1 MMRIAAIDV
10 GSNSIHMIV
19 AEARPDGHFIVLDRA
34 KDMVLL
40 GAKSLTTGRLTKAA
54 MDRGVAS
61 LARFKSIAVRHGVTR
76 IRAVATSAVREAG
89 NGGEFIQRIFD
100 EVGIRVQVIPG
111 REEAR
116 LIHLGV
122 AQVEDLDGP
131 PTLILDIGGGSVE
144 LVLVED
150 GRPSELHSLKLGVA
164 RMTDAFLPF
173 DPPRAKELHRLE
185 EFLERELEPA
195 LARAAKRRVKR
206 VIGTSGTT
214 LTLIS
219 MAAHRL
225 GVHPGTQVHGL
236 EVPAEAVSQLRRG
249 LDRADRGTRLAMR
262 GMDPKRVD
270 MITAGAV
277 IADVVLRR
285 VNAARIRACTWA
297 LREGLLQDFINR
309 HAKGI
314 EESARIADVRR
325 RSVVRLMRRFGSP
338 QAHSEQVALLSLK
351 LFDQFRG
358 RLGLRAESRGWLESA
373 ALLHDVGHL
382 IDHEEHHRHSYYLIV
397 NSELYGFRVEE
408 IEAIGQI
415 ALHHHRK
422 GMPKPG
428 EASGGALPPEIW
440 RQVKGCAALLRLAE
454 GLDRSHYGAVYD
466 VRVRGRG
473 RRVVVDIL
481 TQDVDAALELWEAR
495 RRTDLLGRL
504 LDAEVVLRVQKK
516 RAPKKRA
523 RKKPAPKKKRAQK
536 KRGRR

>member
-19 AEARPDGHFIVLDRA
+19 AEARPDGHFIVIDRE
-34 KDMVLL
+34 KEMVRL
-40 GAKSLTTGRLTKAA
+40 GEKSLTTGHLQKPS
-54 MDRGVAS
+54 MDRGIRT
-61 LARFKSIAVRHGVTR
+61 LKTFKSIAVRHGVSR

-100 EVGIRVQVIPG
+100 ELGLRVRVISG

-131 PTLILDIGGGSVE
+131 ATLVMDVGGGSVE
-144 LVLVED
+144 IVLAEKD
-150 GRPSELHSLKLGVA
+150 RAPELHSFKLGVA
-164 RMTDAFLPF
+164 RITEAFLTE
-173 DPPRAKELHRLE
+173 DPPRPKEVARLE
-185 EFLERELEPA
+185 KFLRAELEPA
-195 LARAAKRRVKR
+195 LALASRRRVRR
-206 VIGTSGTT
+206 VIGTSGTL

-225 GVHPGTQVHGL
+225 GVHPGAHVQGL
-236 EVPAEAVSQLRRG
+236 AVPAEAVSRLKRS
-249 LDRADRGTRLAMR
+249 LVRADRASRLAMR

-270 MITAGAV
+270 MIAAGA
-277 IADVVLRR
+277 ILADVVLRR
-285 VNAARIRACTWA
+285 VKATRIQACTWA
-297 LREGLLQDFINR
+297 LREGLLQDFIAR

-338 QAHSEQVALLSLK
+338 QAHSEQVARLALR

-358 RLGLRAESRGWLESA
+358 RLGLRAEARGWLESA

-382 IDHEEHHRHSYYLIV
+382 IEHEEHHRHSYYLIV
-397 NSELYGFRVEE
+397 NSELYGFQREE

-415 ALHHHRK
+415 ALHHQRK
-422 GMPKPG
+422 GTPKPG
-428 EASGGALPPEIW
+428 DAGGEPLHPDVW
-440 RQVKGCAALLRLAE
+440 RQVKACAALLRLAE
-454 GLDRSHYGAVYD
+454 GLDRSHYGAVLD
-466 VRVRGRG
+466 VKVRGRG
-473 RRVVVDIL
+473 RRVV
-481 TQDVDAALELWEAR
+481 LELQASETEVALDMWEAK
-495 RRTDLLGRL
+495 RRTELLEKLLGS
-504 LDAEVVLRVQKK
+504 EVVFS
-516 RAPKKRA
+516 
-523 RKKPAPKKKRAQK
+523 AQK

>member
-19 AEARPDGHFIVLDRA
+19 AEARPDGHFIVLDRE
-34 KDMVLL
+34 KEMVKL
-40 GAKSLTTGRLTKAA
+40 GEKSLTRGRLQKSA
-54 MDRGVAS
+54 MDRGIRT
-61 LARFKSIAVRHGVTR
+61 LKTFKSIAVRHGVSR

-100 EVGIRVQVIPG
+100 ELGLRVRVITG

-131 PTLILDIGGGSVE
+131 PTLVLDIGGGSVE
-144 LVLVED
+144 VVLAEK
-150 GRPSELHSLKLGVA
+150 GRAPELHSLKLGVA
-164 RMTDAFLPF
+164 RITEAFLSE
-173 DPPRAKELHRLE
+173 DPPRAKEIARME
-185 EFLERELEPA
+185 KFLRAELEPA
-195 LARAAKRRVKR
+195 LITAARRRVRR
-206 VIGTSGTT
+206 VIGTSGT
-214 LTLIS
+214 LMTLIS

-236 EVPAEAVSQLRRG
+236 AVPADALTGLRRS
-249 LDRADRGTRLAMR
+249 LVRADRETRLAMR

-277 IADVVLRR
+277 LADVVLRR
-285 VNAARIRACTWA
+285 VKAARIQACTWA
-297 LREGLLQDFINR
+297 LREGLLQDYIGK
-309 HAKGI
+309 HARGI

-338 QAHSEQVALLSLK
+338 QAHSEQVARLALR
-351 LFDQFRG
+351 LFDHLRG

-382 IDHEEHHRHSYYLIV
+382 IEHEEHHRHSYYLIV
-397 NSELYGFRVEE
+397 NSELYGFRPDE

-422 GMPKPG
+422 GIPKPG
-428 EASGGALPPEIW
+428 DAGGEPLPTDVW
-440 RQVKGCAALLRLAE
+440 RQVKACAALLRLAE
-454 GLDRSHYGAVYD
+454 GLDRSHFGAVLD

-473 RRVVVDIL
+473 RRVVVEL
-481 TQDVDAALELWEAR
+481 QASGSEASLDVWEAK
-495 RRTDLLGRL
+495 RRTELLEKLLG
-504 LDAEVVLRVQKK
+504 AEVALTV
-516 RAPKKRA
+516 
-523 RKKPAPKKKRAQK
+523 QK

>member
-34 KDMVLL
+34 KDMVRL
-40 GAKSLTTGRLTKAA
+40 GRRSLTTGRLTRAA
-54 MDRGVAS
+54 MDRGIGT
-61 LARFKSIAVRHGVTR
+61 LARFKSIAERHGVTR

-100 EVGIRVQVIPG
+100 EIGLRVSVIPG

-131 PTLILDIGGGSVE
+131 PSLILDIGGGSVE
-144 LVLVED
+144 IVHVED
-150 GRPSELHSLKLGVA
+150 GRAAELHSLKLGVA
-164 RMTDAFLPF
+164 RITEVFLKT
-173 DPPRAKELHRLE
+173 DPPRSRDVLRME
-185 EFLERELEPA
+185 EYLREELEPA
-195 LARAAKRRVKR
+195 LATAARRRVRR
-206 VIGTSGTT
+206 VIGTSGTL
-214 LTLIS
+214 LTLVS

-225 GVHPGTQVHGL
+225 GVHPGAQIHGL
-236 EVPAEAVSQLRRG
+236 EVPADAVSRLRRG
-249 LDRADRGTRLAMR
+249 LSRADREGRLAMR

-270 MITAGAV
+270 LITAGAV
-277 IADVVLRR
+277 LADVVLRR
-285 VNAARIRACTWA
+285 VKATRLRACTWA
-297 LREGLLQDFINR
+297 LREGLLQDFIAR

-314 EESARIADVRR
+314 EESARFADVRR

-338 QAHSEQVALLSLK
+338 QTHSEQVARLALR

-358 RLGLRAESRGWLESA
+358 RLGLKTEARGWLESA

-382 IDHEEHHRHSYYLIV
+382 IEHEEHHRHSYYLIV
-397 NSELYGFRVEE
+397 NSQLFGFKSDE

-428 EASGGALPPEIW
+428 EAGGEPLPPEVW

-454 GLDRSHYGAVYD
+454 GLDRSHYGAVVD
-466 VRVRGRG
+466 VKVRGRG
-473 RRVVVDIL
+473 RRIVVELL
-481 TQDVDAALELWEAR
+481 TSGTEASLEVWEAK
-495 RRTDLLGRL
+495 RRTELLGKL
-504 LDAEVVLRVQKK
+504 LGAEVALRVQKK
-516 RAPKKRA
+516 R
-523 RKKPAPKKKRAQK
+523 
-536 KRGRR
+536 GRR

>member
-34 KDMVLL
+34 KEMVEL
-40 GAKSLTTGRLTKAA
+40 GRRSLNTGRLTKPA
-54 MDRGVAS
+54 MDRGIRT
-61 LARFKSIAVRHGVTR
+61 LGTFKSIAVRHGVTR

-100 EVGIRVQVIPG
+100 EIGLRVSVIPG

-131 PTLILDIGGGSVE
+131 PTLLLDVGGGSVE
-144 LVLVED
+144 IVLVEQ
-150 GRPSELHSLKLGVA
+150 GRASELHSLKLGVA
-164 RMTDAFLPF
+164 RITEAFLTD
-173 DPPRAKELHRLE
+173 DPPRPKAVARLE
-185 EFLERELEPA
+185 KFLRAELEPA
-195 LARAAKRRVKR
+195 LAKAARRRVKR
-206 VIGTSGTT
+206 VIGTSGTL

-225 GVHPGTQVHGL
+225 GVHPGSQVHGL
-236 EVPAEAVSQLRRG
+236 AVPAEAVSRLRRS
-249 LDRADRGTRLAMR
+249 LVRADREGRLTMR

-270 MITAGAV
+270 LIASGAV
-277 IADVVLRR
+277 LADVVLRR
-285 VNAARIRACTWA
+285 LKATRIQACTWA
-297 LREGLLQDFINR
+297 LREGLLQDFIGK

-314 EESARIADVRR
+314 EESARITDVRR

-338 QAHSEQVALLSLK
+338 QAHSEQVARLSLR

-358 RLGLRAESRGWLESA
+358 RLGLRAEARGWLESA

-382 IDHEEHHRHSYYLIV
+382 IEHEEHHQHSYYLIV
-397 NSELYGFRVEE
+397 NSELYGFQRDE
-408 IEAIGQI
+408 IEAIAQI

-422 GMPKPG
+422 GVPKPREAG
-428 EASGGALPPEIW
+428 ETALPPDVW
-440 RQVKGCAALLRLAE
+440 RQVKACAALLRLAE

-466 VRVRGRG
+466 VKVRGRG
-473 RRVVVDIL
+473 RRVNVLLL
-481 TQDVDAALELWEAR
+481 TQENDAALEVWEAR
-495 RRTDLLGRL
+495 RRTDLLEKL
-504 LDAEVVLRVQKK
+504 LGAEVTLTV
-516 RAPKKRA
+516 
-523 RKKPAPKKKRAQK
+523 QK

>member
-19 AEARPDGHFIVLDRA
+19 AEARPDGHFIVLDRE
-34 KDMVLL
+34 KEMVRL
-40 GAKSLTTGRLTKAA
+40 GEKSLTTGRLQKPA
-54 MDRGVAS
+54 MDRGIRT
-61 LARFKSIAVRHGVTR
+61 LKTFKSIAVRHGVTR

-100 EVGIRVQVIPG
+100 ELSLRVRVIPG

-131 PTLILDIGGGSVE
+131 PSLVLDIGGGSVE
-144 LVLVED
+144 IVLAEKD
-150 GRPSELHSLKLGVA
+150 RTPELHSLKLGVA
-164 RMTDAFLPF
+164 RITEAFLTE
-173 DPPRAKELHRLE
+173 DPPRPKEIARLE
-185 EFLERELEPA
+185 KFLRAELEPA
-195 LARAAKRRVKR
+195 LVTAARRRVRR
-206 VIGTSGTT
+206 VIGTSGTL

-225 GVHPGTQVHGL
+225 GVHPGTQAHGL
-236 EVPAEAVSQLRRG
+236 AVPAEAVSGLRRG
-249 LDRADRGTRLAMR
+249 LVRADREGRLGMR

-270 MITAGAV
+270 MIVAGAV
-277 IADVVLRR
+277 LADVVLRR
-285 VNAARIRACTWA
+285 LGATRIQACTWA
-297 LREGLLQDFINR
+297 LREGLLQDFIAK

-338 QAHSEQVALLSLK
+338 QAHSEQVARLALR
-351 LFDQFRG
+351 LFDQLRG

-382 IDHEEHHRHSYYLIV
+382 IEHEEHHRHSYYLIV
-397 NSELYGFRVEE
+397 NSEHYGFRPDE

-422 GMPKPG
+422 GIPKPG
-428 EASGGALPPEIW
+428 DAGGEPLPPDVW
-440 RQVKGCAALLRLAE
+440 RQVKACAALLRLAE
-454 GLDRSHYGAVYD
+454 GLDRSHFGAVID
-466 VRVRGRG
+466 VKVRARG
-473 RRVVVDIL
+473 RRVVVEL
-481 TQDVDAALELWEAR
+481 QTSGAEAALDVWEAK
-495 RRTDLLGRL
+495 RRTELLEKLLG
-504 LDAEVVLRVQKK
+504 AEVGLTL
-516 RAPKKRA
+516 
-523 RKKPAPKKKRAQK
+523 QK

>member
-19 AEARPDGHFIVLDRA
+19 AEARPDGHFIVLDRE
-34 KDMVLL
+34 KEMVRL
-40 GAKSLTTGRLTKAA
+40 GEKSLTTGRLRKSA
-54 MDRGVAS
+54 MDRG
-61 LARFKSIAVRHGVTR
+61 LRTLKTFKSIAVRHGVTR
-76 IRAVATSAVREAG
+76 IHAVATSAVREAG

-100 EVGIRVQVIPG
+100 ELGVRVRVISG

-131 PTLILDIGGGSVE
+131 PTLVLDIGGGSVE
-144 LVLVED
+144 VILAEK
-150 GRPSELHSLKLGVA
+150 GRAPELHSFKLGVS
-164 RMTDAFLPF
+164 RITESFLTE
-173 DPPRAKELHRLE
+173 DPPRPKEIARME
-185 EFLERELEPA
+185 KFLRAELEPA
-195 LARAAKRRVKR
+195 LAPAARRRVRR
-206 VIGTSGTT
+206 VIGTSGT
-214 LTLIS
+214 LLSLIS

-236 EVPAEAVSQLRRG
+236 AVPAEAVVRLRRSIV
-249 LDRADRGTRLAMR
+249 RADRDGRLAMR

-277 IADVVLRR
+277 LADVVLKR
-285 VNAARIRACTWA
+285 VRATRLQACTWA
-297 LREGLLQDFINR
+297 LREGLLQDFIAK
-309 HAKGI
+309 HPKGI

-338 QAHSEQVALLSLK
+338 QAHSEQVARLALR

-358 RLGLRAESRGWLESA
+358 RLGLKSEARGWLESA

-382 IDHEEHHRHSYYLIV
+382 IEHEEHHRHSYYLIV
-397 NSELYGFRVEE
+397 NSELYGFKPEE

-422 GMPKPG
+422 GIPKPTDAGG
-428 EASGGALPPEIW
+428 EPLPPDVW
-440 RQVKGCAALLRLAE
+440 RQVKACAALLRLAE
-454 GLDRSHYGAVYD
+454 GLDRSHFGAVLD
-466 VRVRGRG
+466 VKVRGWG
-473 RRVVVDIL
+473 RRVV
-481 TQDVDAALELWEAR
+481 LELHASGAEASLDVWEAK
-495 RRTDLLGRL
+495 RRTELLERLLGTDVAL
-504 LDAEVVLRVQKK
+504 TV
-516 RAPKKRA
+516 
-523 RKKPAPKKKRAQK
+523 QK

>member
-34 KDMVLL
+34 KDMVRL
-40 GAKSLTTGRLTKAA
+40 GEKSLTTGRLSKAA
-54 MDRGVAS
+54 MDRGIRT
-61 LARFKSIAVRHGVTR
+61 LRTFKSIAVRHGVTR

-100 EVGIRVQVIPG
+100 EIGLRLSVIPG

-122 AQVEDLDGP
+122 AQVEDLDDP
-131 PTLILDIGGGSVE
+131 PSLILDIGGGSVE
-144 LVLVED
+144 IVLVEA
-150 GRPSELHSLKLGVA
+150 GRASELHSLKLGVA
-164 RMTDAFLPF
+164 RITEALLAD
-173 DPPRAKELHRLE
+173 DPPRPKDVRRLE
-185 EFLERELEPA
+185 EYLREELEPA
-195 LARAAKRRVKR
+195 LASAARRRVKR
-206 VIGTSGTT
+206 VIGTSGTL

-225 GVHPGTQVHGL
+225 GVHPGAQVHGL
-236 EVPAEAVSQLRRG
+236 EVPAEAVSRLTHG
-249 LDRADRGTRLAMR
+249 LARADREARLAMR

-270 MITAGAV
+270 LITAGAV
-277 IADVVLRR
+277 LADVVLRR
-285 VNAARIRACTWA
+285 LRATRIRACTWA
-297 LREGLLQDFINR
+297 LREGLLQDFIAR

-338 QAHSEQVALLSLK
+338 QAHSEQVARLALR
-351 LFDQFRG
+351 LFDQLRG
-358 RLGLRAESRGWLESA
+358 RLRLRTEARGWLESA

-382 IDHEEHHRHSYYLIV
+382 IEHEEHHRHSYYLIV
-397 NSELYGFRVEE
+397 NSELYGFKPEE

-428 EASGGALPPEIW
+428 EAGGAPLPPDVW

-454 GLDRSHYGAVYD
+454 GLDRSHYGAVVD
-466 VRVRGRG
+466 VKVRGRG
-473 RRVVVDIL
+473 RRVAVEL
-481 TQDVDAALELWEAR
+481 QTSGTEASLEVWEAK
-495 RRTDLLGRL
+495 RRTELLEKLLGA
-504 LDAEVVLRVQKK
+504 DVSLRVQKK
-516 RAPKKRA
+516 R
-523 RKKPAPKKKRAQK
+523 
-536 KRGRR
+536 GRR